1 MEGARLSKEEY
12 IKNFLT
18 QVDIFMELFPSM
30 SYQDTMN
37 MPYKQFRYLIDIR
50 RNRKIKEQK
59 DIEDQRKKTE
69 EANKKEMAKNKI
81 YRSGR

>member
-1 MEGARLSKEEY
+1 M
-12 IKNFLT
+12 T
-18 QVDIFMELFPSM
+18 
-30 SYQDTMN
+30 YQDTMN
-37 MPYKQFRYLIDIR
+37 MPFKHFKYLVDIR

-81 YRSGR
+81 IRAGRR